1 MCRVNPRRGA
11 PSQWRAVDVVTVYH
25 GPFDD
30 FVARRTALVRE
41 LRSSDPDGAAA
52 AGKLRKPPVTVWA
65 IDQLAAE
72 RPAVVAEVLA
82 AGADAARA
90 QRAATAEAG
99 SGEDLLAAAGRLRAG
114 IEVAVRAA
122 TRVLDAAGHGTGEDA
137 IRRIRTTMQAAAG
150 GSAEE
155 RLAVWRGTLDRD
167 LAPTGFGSLGGE
179 VDDVPELAR
188 ALASLRRPTSRLPA
202 AARKGAR
209 AQPGADDRARRAAER
224 EAANQAVEA
233 QRARA
238 TATTRRQEAQ
248 RLAKQARAADESA
261 TTAEDA
267 AAVAEDAARRAHL
280 ALG

>member
-1 MCRVNPRRGA
+1 
-11 PSQWRAVDVVTVYH
+11 
-25 GPFDD
+25 
-30 FVARRTALVRE
+30 
-41 LRSSDPDGAAA
+41 
-52 AGKLRKPPVTVWA
+52 
-65 IDQLAAE
+65 
-72 RPAVVAEVLA
+72 
-82 AGADAARA
+82 
-90 QRAATAEAG
+90 
-99 SGEDLLAAAGRLRAG
+99 
-114 IEVAVRAA
+114 
-122 TRVLDAAGHGTGEDA
+122 
-137 IRRIRTTMQAAAG
+137 AAAG

-248 RLAKQARAADESA
+248 RLAKQARAANESA